1 MLSFALA
8 GAMASVPVATAHAD
22 TGSAAETKP
31 TITVTPAPAE
41 GGEVTVTGKNF
52 YRGDDK
58 GAATAGIYLGYGPS
72 DAAGFYQGGS
82 QNPVWIAAGKKDEDT
97 ARGRTAPLNADG
109 SFSVKVDVPAQSDQ
123 NLSFFTSKGH
133 GMGMRDTSQD
143 AKAPITYLE
152 KAEPQPERPQP
163 EKPEPEQPEP
173 QPEKPAPQ
181 PQPEKPQ
188 PKPQPTPEQPKPEQP
203 KPKPA
208 QPKPAQPK
216 PKPEKPKPRAAK
228 KPAGKGGQLEW
239 GVKES
244 FRKYVVGR
252 IAKGS
257 VVTGGGAAQKPNNGT
272 FTFPNGKGAYKNG
285 KGTVT
290 FDGTVTFKGHGGQMN
305 LTMSKFAV
313 NFTSGTTAQLIMTVK
328 APKTSVTEA
337 VDLKNARVAN
347 LTFPKNALKVKNG
360 KLSLAN
366 ARAKLTKDGA
376 VAMAGF
382 YEPGT
387 EMDSVSIKA
396 ALITGN
402 KPAPLP
408 APQKPKPAP
417 KPAPEKSKPAP
428 KPAPEKPK
436 PGPKPAPQ
444 KPSVDVQTPGSQGL
458 QVQGTQTQGAQAQG
472 SDTQG
477 SGAQGT
483 DTQGAEAGQG
493 KSPAAPIC
501 RIEKTPG
508 TPGASTLSW
517 GVKSSFRNYV
527 TGGIAKGSISAGN
540 GAARTADGFTWGAG
554 SGALTSNSGTV
565 SFPGSVH
572 FTGHKGI
579 LDTTISGLRVKVT
592 GPGKGQLIA
601 NVKSQSME
609 GKDLSG
615 NNIVFATLSF
625 SGDASK
631 GIKNATVTLT
641 KEGAAGFAGF
651 YDAGLVLDPLTVT
664 VGSAGTVEKEICTDP
679 VTGEVVSPD
688 GTNTPGAGNGPAG
701 AGSASGSSGGQLA
714 ATGFG
719 NATLAGTAGILALI
733 GLVLMR
739 GVRRKDSAA

>member
-109 SFSVKVDVPAQSDQ
+109 SFSVKVDVPAQSQQ

-181 PQPEKPQ
+181 PQP
-188 PKPQPTPEQPKPEQP
+188 KPQPTPEQPKPEQP
-203 KPKPA
+203 KPKPE
-208 QPKPAQPK
+208 QT
-216 PKPEKPKPRAAK
+216 KPKPRAAK

-387 EMDSVSIKA
+387 EMDLVSIKA

-417 KPAPEKSKPAP
+417 
-428 KPAPEKPK
+428 EKPK
-436 PGPKPAPQ
+436 PAPKPAPQ

-472 SDTQG
+472 SETQG
-477 SGAQGT
+477 SDTQGT

-579 LDTTISGLRVKVT
+579 LDTTISGLRAKVT

-615 NNIVFATLSF
+615 SNIVFATLSF
-625 SGDASK
+625 GGDASK

-651 YDAGLVLDPLTVT
+651 YEAGLVLDPLTVT
-664 VGSAGTVEKEICTDP
+664 VASAGTVEKEICTDP

-688 GTNTPGAGNGPAG
+688 GTNTPGVGNGPAG
-701 AGSASGSSGGQLA
+701 AGSASGSSGGRLA

-733 GLVLMR
+733 GLVLLR